1 MISRVVPLFLII
13 GMLIGMAP
21 VYGNP
26 LLPLKEFDDQLTVD
40 LSQSEITVQG
50 NDERFVVNQGPMLD
64 RYLFRTDVPNGF
76 LRFEIPIT
84 RYFFNSDDTNIRFT
98 NEGLLTEAATRH
110 VIRNQILPETAL
122 LRMRVF
128 DVDEDAGSCPEVDL
142 IYVNGKPL
150 MSRTSQAK
158 LTGANDTWSVP
169 SFEVPISYLKF
180 PQARGNNA
188 APLAT
193 MNEIAIRIDSLNC
206 PGPFGLPAWAVQIDW
221 GMIEITGA
229 VRPIV
234 MVHGWTGSPTTFQQF
249 NTRLQQNGIPVTA
262 IPDLD
267 RGISLIATTAPT
279 LTQSIRQGLLEFG
292 VDKVNLFAHS
302 KGGLVARYALHD
314 RATANHVESLVVFG
328 TPNHGT
334 RHSYFES
341 VLRAKCML
349 DGFQGDA
356 VDRCVAAAQEFQPS
370 RMRSGFN
377 YNCRWEWW
385 PLPPREVCDI
395 TYVHQPYVNYFN
407 IASFTDFAIAPVYN
421 ATYPWDSDNG
431 PYPTTLNAN
440 KVFWFH
446 NHSDLVEKED
456 SFNCA
461 MRLLGMRR
469 FACDGLSANARLS
482 GAELSLMPTSASQP
496 YQQVA
501 FIAGALPN
509 SGNRSHPILID
520 GNDAIFNIASAL
532 PITVTLVAPN
542 GTRIDAVTASSL
554 ANVTF
559 TQATEPFHGT
569 NVAVTGI
576 SRGTWRVDISGPSD
590 TSYSLSAETTSNAAL
605 RVRMSSSSVRP
616 NSTVT
621 VEAALADTQQQLPL
635 TSLAGLVRHPHGA
648 TTTITFVDNGTNGD
662 VTAGDHRYT
671 AQFVA
676 SNVEGVTELEVTA
689 VGNGVQRT
697 VRDSLTVI
705 AQTAALNRVIRATT
719 PDSNN
724 NQLFDSLDIE
734 LEISVVR
741 QGHFDVYADLIDRN
755 GMIVTTGYF
764 SSQLSGIGALAIGN
778 HPIPLSFNGYSIAQH
793 GVDGPYQLS
802 NLRVYDA
809 SGFLA
814 VVDVASNYYQTLAYQ
829 ANQFEQPLIRL
840 ASATGQP
847 EDRNGD
853 GRYDQIRFT
862 IDIQVLRTGS
872 YTYNGRLVSRNGDEV
887 AWAAD
892 TISVDRTGSVI
903 LSLVYPAEEI
913 VQRSLG
919 GIYVLR
925 DLSIFSDN
933 GVNEVFVEAGF
944 TNQIAICQ
952 FAGADCRT
960 MIPLIVR

>member
-21 VYGNP
+21 VYGYP
-26 LLPLKEFDDQLTVD
+26 LLPLKEFDDQLIVD
-40 LSQSEITVQG
+40 LSQSEIIVQG

-64 RYLFRTDVPNGF
+64 QYLFRTNVPNEF

-98 NEGLLTEAATRH
+98 NEGFLTEAATRY

-128 DVDEDAGSCPEVDL
+128 DVDEDAGICPEVDL

-150 MSRTSQAK
+150 MNRTSQAK
-158 LTGANDTWSVP
+158 LTGANNTWSVP

-188 APLAT
+188 APTAT
-193 MNEIAIRIDSLNC
+193 MNEIAIRIDSLDC
-206 PGPFGLPAWAVQIDW
+206 IGSSGLPAWAVQVDW

-234 MVHGWTGSPTTFQQF
+234 MVHGWTGAPTTFQQF
-249 NTRLQQNGIPVTA
+249 NTRLQQNGIPVAA

-279 LTQSIRQGLLEFG
+279 LTQSIRQSLLEYG

-334 RHSYFES
+334 HLSYFEY

-377 YNCRWEWW
+377 YNCRWEWL

-395 TYVHQPYVNYFN
+395 TYVRQPYVNYYN
-407 IASFTDFAIAPVYN
+407 IASFTDFAIVPAYN

-446 NHSDLVEKED
+446 SHSDLVEKED

-469 FACDGLSANARLS
+469 FACNDLSANARLS
-482 GAELSLMPTSASQP
+482 GAELSLMPTSASQS

-501 FIAGALPN
+501 FITDALPN
-509 SGNRSHPILID
+509 SGNQSHTIPID
-520 GNDAIFNIASAL
+520 GNDASFNIASAL

-542 GTRIDAVTASSL
+542 GTHIDAITASSL

-559 TQATEPFHGT
+559 TQATEPFHVT

-576 SRGTWRVDISGPSD
+576 SHGTWHVEISGPSG
-590 TSYSLSAETTSNAAL
+590 TNYSIIAETTSNAAL
-605 RVRMSSSSVRP
+605 RVQIAASSVRP
-616 NSTVT
+616 SSIVT
-621 VEAALADTQQQLPL
+621 VEAALTDTNQQLPL
-635 TSLAGLVRHPHGA
+635 TYLSGIVRHPHG
-648 TTTITFVDNGTNGD
+648 TTTAITFVDDGTSGD
-662 VTAGDHRYT
+662 IDAGDNRYT

-676 SNVEGVTELEVTA
+676 SDVEGVTELEVTA
-689 VGNGVQRT
+689 IGNGVQRT

-719 PDSNN
+719 SDSNN

-734 LEISVVR
+734 LEIRVVR

-755 GMIVTTGYF
+755 GRLITTGYF
-764 SSQLSGIGALAIGN
+764 SSQLRGNGALTIGN
-778 HPIPLSFNGYSIAQH
+778 HTIPLSFNGYSIAQH

-802 NLRVYDA
+802 NVRIYDT
-809 SGFLA
+809 SGFST
-814 VVDVASNYYQTLAYQ
+814 VVDIADNYYQTLDYR

-840 ASATGQP
+840 TSATGQP
-847 EDRNGD
+847 EDMNGD

-862 IDIQVLRTGS
+862 IDMQVLRTGS
-872 YTYNGRLVSRNGDEV
+872 YAYNGRLVSRNGDEI
-887 AWAAD
+887 AWAAGN
-892 TISVDRTGSVI
+892 ISVSRTGSVTLNLI
-903 LSLVYPAEEI
+903 YPAEDI

-933 GVNEVFVEAGF
+933 GVSEVFVEAGF

-960 MIPLIVR
+960 MIPLILR